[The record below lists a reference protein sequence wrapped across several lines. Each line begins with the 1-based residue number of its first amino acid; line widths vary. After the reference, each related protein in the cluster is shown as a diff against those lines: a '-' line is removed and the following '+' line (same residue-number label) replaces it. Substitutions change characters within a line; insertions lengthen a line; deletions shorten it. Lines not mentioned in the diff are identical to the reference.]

1 MLTNKRTNFRLLTWI
16 FSWEHWSE
24 VLEHIIQHMI
34 TIETTVHDISSV
46 DPSPSKMAWQKL
58 PLQFFVQ
65 STDMKLLITKKRQ
78 WNIEAS
84 VMMREDAFWEIGKL
98 KTKNALIWSLQEHLL
113 KILSGQW
120 NNNFTQFSHSFS
132 NIYELEIFM
141 IIEILQ
147 FVFEFIVSCCC
158 AVTANIWT

>member
-34 TIETTVHDISSV
+34 TIETTVHDISSA
-46 DPSPSKMAWQKL
+46 DPSPSKIAWQKL
-58 PLQFFVQ
+58 PHQFFVQ

-113 KILSGQW
+113 KILSGRW
-120 NNNFTQFSHSFS
+120 NYNFTHFLIHF
-132 NIYELEIFM
+132 LIFM
-141 IIEILQ
+141 NSKFLWLSK
-147 FVFEFIVSCCC
+147 FSKSFEYLNSSISYLGNN
-158 AVTANIWT
+158 TS